1 MKKLQRFHSW
11 LCFGEVKSEAGTQPA
26 SNNRCKKNSDFDW
39 SNMVT
44 WCSKIKQ
51 EVGSADTETVK
62 LLLWLGTCVS
72 IGEKNILSTNC
83 FKDTSHVSAHPL
95 TFMYFIQMLS
105 GLNEGEQFR
114 TPSLKSH
121 QIHNLTTLKRSCEQ
135 AVSCTFNALRNNNA
149 PLGHRVALK
158 ANA

>member
-1 MKKLQRFHSW
+1 MKKLQRFHSL

-26 SNNRCKKNSDFDW
+26 SHNRCKKNSDFDW

-72 IGEKNILSTNC
+72 IGEKKSFVHKLFQGYFTRLCASFNL
-83 FKDTSHVSAHPL
+83 HVFHP
-95 TFMYFIQMLS
+95 
-105 GLNEGEQFR
+105 
-114 TPSLKSH
+114 
-121 QIHNLTTLKRSCEQ
+121 
-135 AVSCTFNALRNNNA
+135 NAQWT
-149 PLGHRVALK
+149 K
-158 ANA
+158 